1 MVIGV
6 SGVAR
11 SGKDTFY
18 LLLKERLEPLGF
30 TCKRTA
36 FADRLKSDLKPI
48 ILSEFDIDI
57 DQCPDEQKEI
67 IRPFMVSYGT
77 LARSLNKEHWINKI
91 KNKIFKE
98 QLLPKT
104 ISVITDVRYPNEQSF
119 IKTNFKKFCNVHIER
134 VGRGP
139 ANEEEKKY
147 DPDLKKHSDYLI
159 YWKDFDNS
167 IEEGE
172 SMVNG
177 FINERIKI

>member
-18 LLLKERLEPLGF
+18 LLLKQRLQPLGF
-30 TCKRTA
+30 VCARTA
-36 FADRLKSDLKPI
+36 FADKLKSDLKPL
-48 ILSEFDIDI
+48 ILKEFSIDI
-57 DQCPDEQKEI
+57 DNCTDSEKEI

-77 LARSLNKEHWINKI
+77 LARSLNQDHWVNKV

-98 QLLPKT
+98 QLKPKT

-134 VGRGP
+134 FGRGP

-147 DPDLKKHSDYLI
+147 DPDLKKQSNYLI
-159 YWKDFDNS
+159 YWKDFDDS

-172 SMVNG
+172 PIIDG
-177 FINERIKI
+177 FINEKIRM